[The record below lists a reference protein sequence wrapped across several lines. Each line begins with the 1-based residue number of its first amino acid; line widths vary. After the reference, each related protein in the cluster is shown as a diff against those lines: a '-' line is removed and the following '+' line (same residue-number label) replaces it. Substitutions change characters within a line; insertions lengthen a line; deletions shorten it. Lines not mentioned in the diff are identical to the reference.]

1 MKILLI
7 GECNAFHLIKW
18 ANAFS
23 ERGHSVKVVC
33 LKNHTKNISAL
44 NKNIELEVLPVP
56 SPFGYYLNATKLKKI
71 AKKYNADIVN
81 VHFAS
86 GYATLARHA
95 KLKHSLLNIW
105 GSDVYD
111 FPHENKW
118 NFKTL
123 KHNLEYFD
131 YLAST
136 SECMAIETKK
146 HIDKEIY
153 ITPFGVDK
161 RVFYPVEK
169 KKKDKIVLGTIKTL
183 KPKYGIDYAIMGFKE
198 VLDMLIKNNKNEIAD
213 KLEYHIYASGDK
225 GPYQS
230 LIDSLGLSEKIK
242 LMGFVDNSKLNEVA
256 NAFDLGIYTSMCDSE
271 SFGVALVELM
281 ATKTPFIATSVDG
294 FNEVTG
300 NGTIIDTIPTKDSHA
315 IAGAIYDYLLDPKKC
330 DKTEELYYRYLDK
343 YEWGNNVDN
352 MLNIYEHIIK
362 GRQ

>member
-44 NKNIELEVLPVP
+44 NKNIEIEVLPVP
-56 SPFGYYLNATKLKKI
+56 SPFGYYLNAGKLKKI
-71 AKKYNADIVN
+71 ANNYNADIVN

-111 FPHENKW
+111 FPNVSNW
-118 NFKTL
+118 NLKTL
-123 KHNLEYFD
+123 RRNLDYFD

-136 SECMAIETKK
+136 SECMAKESRKYT
-146 HIDKEIY
+146 DKEIF

-161 RVFYPVEK
+161 RVFYPIEK
-169 KKKDKIVLGTIKTL
+169 KEKDKIVLGTIKTL
-183 KPKYGIDYAIMGFKE
+183 KPKYGIDYAINGFKK
-198 VLDMLIKNNKNEIAD
+198 VVDMLIENDKNELAN
-213 KLEYHIYASGDK
+213 KLEYHIYGSGDK
-225 GPYQS
+225 EPYQT
-230 LIDSLGLSEKIK
+230 LINSLGMSEKIK
-242 LMGFVDNSKLNEVA
+242 LMGFVDNSQLNDIA
-256 NAFDLGIYTSMCDSE
+256 NAFDLGIYTSICDSE
-271 SFGVALVELM
+271 SFGVAVVELM
-281 ATKTPFIATSVDG
+281 ATKTPFIATNVDG

-300 NGTIIDTIPTKDSHA
+300 NGTIINMLPIKDSDA
-315 IAGAIYDYLLDPKKC
+315 IAGAIYAYLLNPQKY
-330 DKTEELYYRYLDK
+330 DKTEELYKRYLDK
-343 YEWGNNVDN
+343 YEWSNNVDN
-352 MLNIYEHIIK
+352 MLNIYMQIIS
-362 GRQ
+362 RS

>member
-44 NKNIELEVLPVP
+44 NKNIEIEVLPIP
-56 SPFGYYLNATKLKKI
+56 SPFGYYLNATKLKNI
-71 AKKYNADIVN
+71 AKQYNADIIN
-81 VHFAS
+81 VHYAS

-95 KLKHSLLNIW
+95 KLNHSLLNIW

-111 FPHENKW
+111 FPNVSDW
-118 NFKTL
+118 NLKTL
-123 KHNLEYFD
+123 RRNLEYFN

-136 SECMAIETKK
+136 SECMAKESRKYT
-146 HIDKEIY
+146 DKNIF

-161 RVFYPVEK
+161 RVFFPIEK
-169 KKKDKIVLGTIKTL
+169 KQKDKILLGTIKTL
-183 KPKYGIDYAIMGFKE
+183 KPKYGIDYAIKGFKKA
-198 VLDMLIKNNKNEIAD
+198 VDMLIENDKNDLAN
-213 KLEYHIYASGDK
+213 KLEYHIYGSGDK
-225 GPYQS
+225 EPYQS
-230 LIDSLGLSEKIK
+230 LIDSLGMSEKIK
-242 LMGFVDNSKLNEVA
+242 LMGFVDNNKLNEIA
-256 NAFDLGIYTSMCDSE
+256 NAFDLGIYTSENE
-271 SFGVALVELM
+271 SFGVAVVELM

-300 NGTIIDTIPTKDSHA
+300 NGTIINTIPTKDSDA
-315 IAGAIYDYLLDPKKC
+315 IAGAIYDYLLNPKKY
-330 DKTEELYYRYLDK
+330 DKTEELYNRYLDK

-352 MLNIYEHIIK
+352 MLNIYKQIID
-362 GRQ
+362 RRN